1 MGGAETNRAVEV
13 NCLLDGGAVRRHESP
28 HLALH
33 ARDARRAAHQHHL
46 PRKGGA
52 RGANHLRVHAGMPLV
67 MCNGEY
73 DGSIREFEA
82 WARRLYGYSDRTP

>member
-1 MGGAETNRAVEV
+1 MALRTQRPMERGRGRGAVGGAETNRAVEV
-13 NCLLDGGAVRRHESP
+13 NCLLDGGAVRRHEPP

-52 RGANHLRVHAGMPLV
+52 RGANHLRVHAGQP
-67 MCNGEY
+67 G
-73 DGSIREFEA
+73 
-82 WARRLYGYSDRTP
+82 